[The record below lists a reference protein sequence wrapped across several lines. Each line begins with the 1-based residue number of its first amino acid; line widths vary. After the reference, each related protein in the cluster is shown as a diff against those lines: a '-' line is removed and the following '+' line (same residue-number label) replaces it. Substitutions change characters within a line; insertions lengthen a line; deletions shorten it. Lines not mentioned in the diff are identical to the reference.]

1 MIWLM
6 GRSNREYHPR
16 ETSPGGESGLHSVSA
31 FVTVSIK
38 TSSPTARGGV
48 SPATLVRTAVL
59 VPLTASEA
67 RLVGCVNL
75 TNRVPMTIRAAFWA
89 AATSAA
95 ATQVVAVPMVTPV
108 VTDEA
113 IAAVLSAPQML

>member
-75 TNRVPMTIRAAFWA
+75 KNRVPMTMGAAFWA
-89 AATSAA
+89 EVTSRVCDGPGGAPRSKTPLLMKIESSRLNVPAAS
-95 ATQVVAVPMVTPV
+95 
-108 VTDEA
+108 
-113 IAAVLSAPQML
+113 